1 MPASGTTYMAFDI
14 NTLIVLIALW
24 ELLWKGLA
32 LWTSARKE
40 QKYWFVAILFLNTVG
55 ILPILYLL
63 FFKKKEISVKVHS
76 ELSKLAEKIPE
87 MKVKEKKAKAKKPA
101 KKKKK

>member
-14 NTLIVLIALW
+14 NTLVMLLALW

-32 LWTSARKE
+32 LYTSARKD
-40 QKYWFVAILFLNTVG
+40 QKYWFVALLFLNTVG
-55 ILPILYLL
+55 VLPILYLM
-63 FFKKKEISVKVHS
+63 FFKKKDISVKMSS

-87 MKVKEKKAKAKKPA
+87 MKVKGKKAKAKKPV